1 MGAFLVLE
9 AIRDASVKSRR
20 VKKTVKKNEAGEP
33 ARESSME
40 DYL

>member
-1 MGAFLVLE
+1 MSGKFLE
-9 AIRDASVKSRR
+9 ATRNASVKSRR
-20 VKKTVKKNEAGEP
+20 VKKTVEKNEAGAL

>member
-1 MGAFLVLE
+1 MSGKFLE
-9 AIRDASVKSRR
+9 ATRNASVKSRT
-20 VKKTVKKNEAGEP
+20 VKKTVEKNEAGAL

>member
-1 MGAFLVLE
+1 MVSGEFLE

-20 VKKTVKKNEAGEP
+20 VKKTVEKNEAGAL
-33 ARESSME
+33 ARESSIE